1 MERKDFL
8 GLSISELG
16 VGTYMVVG
24 CSENT
29 NQFLTYRPN
38 IFIQLFTTAWR
49 VPKVAFLFPIL
60 GKVLP
65 RDLSPLKPILVE
77 GAWVRKRKRL
87 APLSAGGAPPDE
99 GFFRTSS
106 WKKHKKY
113 VF

>member
-1 MERKDFL
+1 MGRKDFL

-16 VGTYMVVG
+16 MGTYMVVG

-29 NQFLTYRPN
+29 NPFLTYRPN
-38 IFIQLFTTAWR
+38 ILFQLFTTAWR
-49 VPKVAFLFPIL
+49 VLKVAFLFPIL

-77 GAWVRKRKRL
+77 GAWVRERKRL
-87 APLSAGGAPPDE
+87 APLSVGGAYPDE
-99 GFFRTSS
+99 GFFRTAS

>member
-29 NQFLTYRPN
+29 NPFLTYRPN
-38 IFIQLFTTAWR
+38 ILTQLFTIAWR
-49 VPKVAFLFPIL
+49 VLKVAFLFPIP

-65 RDLSPLKPILVE
+65 RDLSPLKPILVQVGKGE
-77 GAWVRKRKRL
+77 ETVSPFIRWRGASRRRI
-87 APLSAGGAPPDE
+87 
-99 GFFRTSS
+99 F
-106 WKKHKKY
+106 
-113 VF
+113 

>member
-1 MERKDFL
+1 MERRDFL

-29 NQFLTYRPN
+29 NPFLTYRPN
-38 IFIQLFTTAWR
+38 ILIQLFTSAWR
-49 VPKVAFLFPIL
+49 VLKVAFLFPIL

-77 GAWVRKRKRL
+77 GVWVRERKRL
-87 APLSAGGAPPDE
+87 APLSARGASPDE
-99 GFFRTSS
+99 GFFRTAS

>member
-1 MERKDFL
+1 MGRKDFL

-24 CSENT
+24 CSEDT
-29 NQFLTYRPN
+29 NPFLTYRPN
-38 IFIQLFTTAWR
+38 ILIQLFTSVWR
-49 VPKVAFLFPIL
+49 VLNVAFLFPIL

-65 RDLSPLKPILVE
+65 RALSPLKPILVE
-77 GAWVRKRKRL
+77 GAWVRERKRL
-87 APLSAGGAPPDE
+87 APLSVGGAPPEED
-99 GFFRTSS
+99 FFRTAS